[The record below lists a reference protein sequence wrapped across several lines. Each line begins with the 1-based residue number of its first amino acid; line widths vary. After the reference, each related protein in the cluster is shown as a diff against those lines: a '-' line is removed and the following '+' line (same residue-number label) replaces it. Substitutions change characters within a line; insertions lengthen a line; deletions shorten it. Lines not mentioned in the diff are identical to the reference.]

1 MNDNLIKNKITN
13 YFRKMRFFDL
23 SQIKVF
29 VQSGV
34 VLLVG
39 TVLNEN
45 DKEFAEFFVKRL
57 DGVKN
62 VISRLELMSEAIT
75 MQLPPLQSVIHQA

>member
-13 YFRKMRFFDL
+13 YFRKTRFFDL

-39 TVLNEN
+39 TVLNED
-45 DKEFAEFFVKRL
+45 DKEFAEFFAKRV

-62 VISRLELMSEAIT
+62 VISRVELMSEAIT
-75 MQLPPLQSVIHQA
+75 LQLPPLHSILSQA